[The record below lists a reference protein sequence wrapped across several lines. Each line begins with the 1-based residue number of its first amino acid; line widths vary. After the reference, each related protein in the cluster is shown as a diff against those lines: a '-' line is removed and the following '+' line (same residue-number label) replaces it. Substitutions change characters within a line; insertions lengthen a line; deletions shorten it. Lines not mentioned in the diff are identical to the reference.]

1 MAELRAGGDLVEM
14 AEHETMR
21 QMLRH
26 LQSATMLPGSF
37 DKRFVADV
45 WQRAPAMLTP
55 KQSAFVKR
63 LVWKYRRQMPA
74 DLAALCKPTPI
85 ERTRANAS

>member
-1 MAELRAGGDLVEM
+1 MADLVEL

-26 LQSATMLPGSF
+26 LQSATMLPGCF
-37 DKRFVADV
+37 DKRFVADI
-45 WQRAPAMLTP
+45 WQRDPATLTP
-55 KQSAFVKR
+55 RQAAFAR
-63 LVWKYRRQMPA
+63 QLVWKYRRQMPRG
-74 DLAALCKPTPI
+74 LAALCKPTPQ

>member
-1 MAELRAGGDLVEM
+1 MADLVEL

-21 QMLRH
+21 RMLRH

-45 WQRAPAMLTP
+45 WQRAPSSLTP
-55 KQSAFVKR
+55 KQTAYAR
-63 LVWKYRRQMPA
+63 ALVWKYRRQMPA
-74 DLAALCKPTPI
+74 ELVALVKPLHGA
-85 ERTRANAS
+85 RN